1 MSSAEYPLEGA
12 GEREWNGFVDNTSRE
27 GTENMPANL
36 FMTIFLLFFWSLY
49 YFLAV
54 FGLGFTPN
62 V

>member
-1 MSSAEYPLEGA
+1 MQSI
-12 GEREWNGFVDNTSRE
+12 
-27 GTENMPANL
+27 L
-36 FMTIFLLFFWSLY
+36 FMTIFWLLLGLY

>member
-1 MSSAEYPLEGA
+1 
-12 GEREWNGFVDNTSRE
+12 
-27 GTENMPANL
+27 MPANL
-36 FMTIFLLFFWSLY
+36 FMTIFLLFFGILY